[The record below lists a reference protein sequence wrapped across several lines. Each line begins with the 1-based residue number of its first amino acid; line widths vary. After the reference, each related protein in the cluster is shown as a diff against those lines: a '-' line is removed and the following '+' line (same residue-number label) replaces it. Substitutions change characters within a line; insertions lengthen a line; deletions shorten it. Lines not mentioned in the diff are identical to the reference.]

1 MSVTPSHKINSTF
14 SGQLSI
20 LDNKVIILDIYQN
33 NHSKSQIADYQ
44 MSQSHLIK
52 YNLSI
57 EQRKEK
63 TLEKHFPNYYRT
75 DLDPE
80 NDFQS
85 LYSPY
90 SAFDRKNQQ

>member
-1 MSVTPSHKINSTF
+1 
-14 SGQLSI
+14 
-20 LDNKVIILDIYQN
+20 
-33 NHSKSQIADYQ
+33 

-90 SAFDRKNQQ
+90 SAFDRENQQ